1 MAEDRPSLRN
11 LTRRLDNLPAMRP
24 EENGLE
30 MVDLSDL
37 ACTIFEQALAS
48 CNIEQ
53 AVALKVR
60 VVERVGNGSLLFLG
74 QHMIDLARF
83 RHLRILALG
92 KAAPAMLETF
102 LPRLPL
108 PPECD
113 LAGVLISSLYPREL
127 PDHFEFFAGGHPMPN
142 EASFAGAR
150 AVLRMLQ
157 AASELALRGEDTLC
171 LFLISGGASAMME
184 LPLDEEISLADTIL
198 FNRALVY
205 SGASIREINCVRKHF
220 SAVKGGRLAIA
231 AGGAECLSIFV
242 SDVPSGHLET
252 IASGP
257 TLPDTSTVE
266 ECYEIIRRYNLL
278 SHFPE
283 SVQRFFASSKL
294 PETATAQD
302 LAARTFTLLDAGDL
316 AEAARQHAGLLG
328 FHTVIDNTCDDWD
341 YRAASEYLLGRL
353 RDLRQQHARVC
364 LISVG
369 EVAVP
374 LPNPGTDNHHV
385 TLSVGG
391 RNQHLALYTATLLQS
406 SDEPIAVLSAGSDG
420 VDGNSLA
427 AGAVVSTQTLRAAT
441 VGVRSIDDT
450 PDNYLHAEAQTALQQ
465 FGSYSFFQNAG
476 GTIMTGPTGNNLRD
490 LRILLAE
497 PSIDSTRQGE

>member
-1 MAEDRPSLRN
+1 
-11 LTRRLDNLPAMRP
+11 
-24 EENGLE
+24 LE
-30 MVDLSDL
+30 RVDLSDL
-37 ACTIFEQALAS
+37 ACTIFEQTLAS

-53 AVALKVR
+53 AVALKVG
-60 VVERVGNGSLLFLG
+60 VVERDGNGSLLLAG
-74 QHMIDLARF
+74 QGMIDLARF
-83 RHLRILALG
+83 RHLRIIALG
-92 KAAPAMLETF
+92 KAAPAMLEAF

-113 LAGVLISSLYPREL
+113 LAGVLISSLHPRNL

-157 AASELALRGEDTLC
+157 AVSEFASRGEDTLS
-171 LFLISGGASAMME
+171 LFLVSGGASAMME
-184 LPLDEEISLADTIL
+184 LPLDAEISLADTIL
-198 FNRALVY
+198 FNGALVY

-242 SDVPSGHLET
+242 SDVPSGHLDT

-266 ECYEIIRRYNLL
+266 ECHEIIHRYNLL
-278 SHFPE
+278 DRFPE
-283 SVQRFFASSKL
+283 SVRRFFASSTL
-294 PETATAQD
+294 PETPKPQE
-302 LAARTFTLLDAGDL
+302 LAAQTFTLLDANDL
-316 AEAARQHAGLLG
+316 AEAARKQAGQFG
-328 FHTVIDNTCDDWD
+328 FHAIIDNTCDDWD
-341 YRAASEYLLGRL
+341 YRAAAEYLLGRL
-353 RDLRQQHARVC
+353 RDLRQENARVC

-374 LPNPGTDNHHV
+374 LPNSGTGNHYE
-385 TLSVGG
+385 TSSVGG
-391 RNQHLALYTATLLQS
+391 RNQHLALYTATLLQP

-420 VDGNSLA
+420 VDGNSRA
-427 AGAVVSTQTLRAAT
+427 AGAVVSAQTLRAAR
-441 VGVRSIDDT
+441 VGVQSGDDT
-450 PDNYLHAEAQTALQQ
+450 PDNYLHTEAQTALQQ

-497 PSIDSTRQGE
+497 PSIDSTRQGD